1 MSTAPKERAP
11 DPSKMSKNKKKKM
24 KKKMKKQQA
33 LLEMQMQQ
41 IEEVATQ
48 VPIDTA
54 DSCDFLVAIETVHA
68 SCHMLRFRG
77 GESLWKFIQHR
88 KLVDYA

>member
-54 DSCDFLVAIETVHA
+54 DSCDLLVAINRNRTCFLSHVKIP
-68 SCHMLRFRG
+68 RG
-77 GESLWKFIQHR
+77 
-88 KLVDYA
+88 

>member
-1 MSTAPKERAP
+1 
-11 DPSKMSKNKKKKM
+11 
-24 KKKMKKQQA
+24 MKKQQA

-54 DSCDFLVAIETVHA
+54 DSCDLLVAIETVHA

-77 GESLWKFIQHR
+77 GESL
-88 KLVDYA
+88 

>member
-1 MSTAPKERAP
+1 MYQRLIHLFTVSTAPKERAA
-11 DPSKMSKNKKKKM
+11 DPTKMSKNKKKKM

-48 VPIDTA
+48 VPVDSAESCDLLVDIDTI
-54 DSCDFLVAIETVHA
+54 LT
-68 SCHMLRFRG
+68 L
-77 GESLWKFIQHR
+77 
-88 KLVDYA
+88 

>member
-1 MSTAPKERAP
+1 
-11 DPSKMSKNKKKKM
+11 
-24 KKKMKKQQA
+24 MKKQQA

-54 DSCDFLVAIETVHA
+54 DSCDLLVVIETVHA

-77 GESLWKFIQHR
+77 GESLWWFIQHR
-88 KLVDYA
+88 KLFDNAWIKYNYFRGLVREQWRIK